1 MINGYRDERMNLN
14 DVCNWLTDQG
24 YGDLS
29 TIIRDKFTYHTWTV
43 NGLMR
48 KDVIKEIF
56 ERAFDGTTTFREL
69 ECDVITYMNVVPLH
83 EAHVD

>member
-14 DVCNWLTDQG
+14 DVYDWLTNQG
-24 YGDLS
+24 YEDLGD
-29 TIIRDKFTYHTWTV
+29 IIKDKFTYHTWTV

-56 ERAFDGTTTFREL
+56 ERAYGTKDMFTAL
-69 ECDVITYMNVVPLH
+69 ECDVLTYMNVVPLH